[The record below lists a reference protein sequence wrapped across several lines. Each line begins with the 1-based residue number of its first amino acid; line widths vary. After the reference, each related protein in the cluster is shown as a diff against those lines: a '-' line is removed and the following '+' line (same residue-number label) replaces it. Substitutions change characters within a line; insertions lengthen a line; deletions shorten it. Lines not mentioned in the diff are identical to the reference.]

1 MDHALNAASI
11 SAGYDALRQGAAWM
25 DVSKRGRLRLTGDDR
40 ARLLHAMTTNQVQKL
55 TPGQGCYAFFLNA
68 QGRILGDA
76 NLFCFADHFLLDTE
90 PETRTKL
97 AEHLDRYI
105 IADDVA
111 VEDITNSTVAIAVEG
126 PQAAAVLSRL
136 DAGIPLEPYGW
147 AAWGARTIA
156 RVDTTGS
163 SGFFIFAPIAEKSR
177 LLVELAGIPEAT
189 PGDARTVRIEHG
201 RPRYGEEITERYL
214 VQETGQLNA
223 ISFTKGCYLGQ
234 EIVERV
240 RSRAQIHRVL
250 CRLEIDTAEIPPPG
264 AKLKFGD
271 ADAAEI
277 VSAAYSP
284 ALGKIVAM
292 AYVRVPHDAPGTILS
307 LGGGA
312 SARVA

>member
-1 MDHALNAASI
+1 MDHALSAAAI

-55 TPGQGCYAFFLNA
+55 APGQGCYAFFLNA

-90 PETRTKL
+90 PETRAKL

-105 IADDVA
+105 IADDVT
-111 VEDITNSTVAIAVEG
+111 VEDITDATVAIAVEG
-126 PQAAAVLSRL
+126 PQAAIALSRL
-136 DAGIPLEPYGW
+136 DAGIPLEPNGW
-147 AAWGARTIA
+147 AAWGSRTIA

-163 SGFFIFAPIAEKSR
+163 GGFFIFAPVAEKSR
-177 LLVELAGIPEAT
+177 LLAQLARIPEAT
-189 PGDARTVRIEHG
+189 PDDARTVRIEHG

-250 CRLEIDTAEIPPPG
+250 CRLEIEIAEVPPPG
-264 AKLKFGD
+264 AKLKFGE

-284 ALGKIVAM
+284 ALGKVVAM

-307 LGGGA
+307 LGGA